1 MNQSN
6 FPTYLNLSRYHNTKD
21 LFYEIWS
28 KMVLQYKNKYAILH
42 VLCFCM
48 ISNKKLQ
55 HKKCS
60 KYAVCWAVNATV
72 CVLIWFYVCV
82 AGKEKKVTLLHDYP
96 KKK

>member
-1 MNQSN
+1 
-6 FPTYLNLSRYHNTKD
+6 
-21 LFYEIWS
+21 
-28 KMVLQYKNKYAILH
+28 
-42 VLCFCM
+42 M

-96 KKK
+96 KKI